1 MLLIATSV
9 NFLGAASANIY
20 FPALG
25 SMAKDLN
32 VSNSQT
38 NLIITSYMI
47 VQGLVPLLTGNLSD
61 QKGRRPV
68 LLMCLLIYLAVNIG
82 LALQDSLA
90 ALITLRCFQSF
101 GSSGATVIST
111 ATVSDLITRSERGKY
126 MAYVSLGFTLGPAV
140 GPLLGGILTKFL
152 GWRSFFWF
160 LAILAGLIILV
171 IALFLRETCRVVVG
185 NGSVPPQSWN
195 IPLLLALAHRSSP
208 PPKPDYETVVSLSN
222 KKNRRFFTIFG
233 IFDSLKVVL
242 NKPVGLL
249 ILCSTVFYCGF
260 MSVMSSIPAL
270 LEQKYNFN
278 ALEISLCY
286 IPLAA
291 GGFAARW
298 TVGFLADANFRHHSR
313 KVRIQVQRNQQTRE
327 QLEQIPL
334 EKVRLE
340 LGVPLL
346 YLSCLC
352 LLGYSWVMN
361 YDVHISAPL
370 IMLFLLG
377 NTIVGANNMFS
388 TLMNDLHAYRPATA
402 MAGMNMYKF
411 LCGAGAVA
419 AVLPLVR
426 ITGIGWVGT
435 VIAGLWVIVS
445 PGLWMIYFHGHTWR
459 KGLQS
464 EQA

>member
-1 MLLIATSV
+1 M
-9 NFLGAASANIY
+9 
-20 FPALG
+20 
-25 SMAKDLN
+25 
-32 VSNSQT
+32 
-38 NLIITSYMI
+38 
-47 VQGLVPLLTGNLSD
+47 LTGNLSD

-68 LLMCLLIYLAVNIG
+68 LLICLLIYLGVNIG
-82 LALQDSLA
+82 LALQDSFA
-90 ALITLRCFQSF
+90 ALITLRCLQSF

-111 ATVSDLITRSERGKY
+111 ATVSDLITRAERGKY

-152 GWRSFFWF
+152 GWRSIFWF
-160 LAILAGLIILV
+160 LAILAGVIILV

-185 NGSVPPQSWN
+185 NGSVSPQSWN
-195 IPLLLALAHRSSP
+195 KPISLVLAHRSSP
-208 PPKPDYETVVSLSN
+208 PPKPDYSTVVSLSS
-222 KKNRRFFTIFG
+222 KKNRRCSTVFS

-242 NKPVGLL
+242 NKPVGVL

-270 LEQKYNFN
+270 LKQKYNFN
-278 ALEISLCY
+278 ALEIGLCY
-286 IPLAA
+286 IPFAV

-298 TVGFLADANFRHHSR
+298 TVGFLADANFRRHAR
-313 KVRIQVQRNQQTRE
+313 KAGIQLQHNQQTRE

-340 LGVPLL
+340 LGVPLV
-346 YLSCLC
+346 YLSCLF

-377 NTIVGANNMFS
+377 NTIVGANNTFS
-388 TLMNDLHAYRPATA
+388 TLMIDLHAYRPATA
-402 MAGMNMYKF
+402 IAGMNMYKF

-419 AVLPLVR
+419 AVLPLVG
-426 ITGIGWVGT
+426 IIGIGWVGT
-435 VIAGLWVIVS
+435 VIAGLWLVVS
-445 PGLWMIYFHGHTWR
+445 PGLWMIYFHGHAWR
-459 KGLQS
+459 KSLQS

>member
-1 MLLIATSV
+1 M
-9 NFLGAASANIY
+9 
-20 FPALG
+20 
-25 SMAKDLN
+25 
-32 VSNSQT
+32 
-38 NLIITSYMI
+38 
-47 VQGLVPLLTGNLSD
+47 LTGNLSD

-68 LLMCLLIYLAVNIG
+68 LLMCLLIYLGVNIG
-82 LALQDSLA
+82 LALQDSFA
-90 ALITLRCFQSF
+90 ALIALRCLQSF

-111 ATVSDLITRSERGKY
+111 ATVSDLITRAERGKY

-152 GWRSFFWF
+152 GWRSIFWF
-160 LAILAGLIILV
+160 LAILVGVIILV
-171 IALFLRETCRVVVG
+171 VALFLRETCRVVVG
-185 NGSVPPQSWN
+185 NGSVPPQPWN
-195 IPLLLALAHRSSP
+195 KPISLALAHRSSP
-208 PPKPDYETVVSLSN
+208 PPRPDYSTVVSLSS
-222 KKNRRFFTIFG
+222 KKNCRCSTVFG

-242 NKPVGLL
+242 NKPVGVL

-278 ALEISLCY
+278 ALEIGLCY
-286 IPLAA
+286 IPFAV

-298 TVGFLADANFRHHSR
+298 TVGFLADANFRRHAR
-313 KVRIQVQRNQQTRE
+313 KAGIQLQHNQQTRE

-340 LGVPLL
+340 LGVPLV
-346 YLSCLC
+346 YLSCLS

-377 NTIVGANNMFS
+377 NTIVGANNTFN
-388 TLMNDLHAYRPATA
+388 TLMIDLHAYRPATA
-402 MAGMNMYKF
+402 IAGMNMYKF

-419 AVLPLVR
+419 AVLPLVG
-426 ITGIGWVGT
+426 IIGIGWVGT
-435 VIAGLWVIVS
+435 VIAGLWLVVS
-445 PGLWMIYFHGHTWR
+445 PGLWMIYFHGHAWR
-459 KGLQS
+459 KSLQS